1 LAKEK
6 NMKIMKTISILL
18 IFGVSTLA
26 HADDPLDLPDPL
38 ITNGGGTVDSTTVWE
53 QVRRPEILELF
64 RTHVY
69 GRAPV
74 GRPASMTFEV
84 LETDDTALSGSATRK
99 QIRVYLT
106 ATIGRPYMDMLI
118 YLPNNQPGPV
128 KLFMGLNFMG
138 NHTIHADENIVETF
152 NYTPWGHGARGSE
165 SSLWP
170 VETILSR
177 GYGVCTIH
185 YGDLVE
191 DRDDGF
197 SSGVFDAFD
206 PPGSRPDD
214 AWGFVGAWAWGLS
227 RAMDYLETDQDI
239 DHTRVAIM
247 GFSRLGKAAL
257 WAGALDERFS
267 LVISNES
274 GCTGAA
280 LARNLKGE
288 SIARIT
294 TKYGYWFCEKYK
306 DYANNEDAL
315 PIDQHELIALMA
327 PRPVYIASASEDDHS
342 DPEGEFL
349 SGVHAAP
356 VYELYGLDGL
366 ETTVMPPLDQPIN
379 DGHIG
384 YHIRTGNHDVTAD
397 DWNWFMD
404 YADEH
409 WGPTP
414 TVSPTTT
421 PTATP
426 MASPTPT
433 PEPGVILQL
442 FGGGIGLAFLNKR
455 RMRKNREPS
464 RTGQSAS

>member
-1 LAKEK
+1 
-6 NMKIMKTISILL
+6 
-18 IFGVSTLA
+18 
-26 HADDPLDLPDPL
+26 
-38 ITNGGGTVDSTTVWE
+38 
-53 QVRRPEILELF
+53 
-64 RTHVY
+64 
-69 GRAPV
+69 
-74 GRPASMTFEV
+74 
-84 LETDDTALSGSATRK
+84 
-99 QIRVYLT
+99 
-106 ATIGRPYMDMLI
+106 
-118 YLPNNQPGPV
+118 
-128 KLFMGLNFMG
+128 
-138 NHTIHADENIVETF
+138 
-152 NYTPWGHGARGSE
+152 
-165 SSLWP
+165 
-170 VETILSR
+170 
-177 GYGVCTIH
+177 
-185 YGDLVE
+185 
-191 DRDDGF
+191 
-197 SSGVFDAFD
+197 VFDAFD

-227 RAMDYLETDQDI
+227 RAMDYLETDEDI

-294 TKYGYWFCEKYK
+294 TNYGYWFCEKYK